1 MVLILFFFFLVYEL
15 CVFSLFFL
23 LVAPSGMV
31 DLGPL
36 GESTN
41 ENFSLN
47 GGEILLF
54 HSCFLRMIDKKNF
67 IIFSLSLSLFLG

>member
-1 MVLILFFFFLVYEL
+1 MRV
-15 CVFSLFFL
+15 SLFFL

-54 HSCFLRMIDKKNF
+54 HSCFLRMIDKKKFYYFFPFFVVVFRIDLLCCCVGATGAN
-67 IIFSLSLSLFLG
+67 